1 MQPITLQQ
9 IRELPRDRYNFILFS
24 SNKEALNVYYQVV
37 TDEDRGT
44 IYEAEPNNIPLIRVG
59 HHRDKDVYCPTD
71 VHRIEGKT
79 VENSILFYYHY
90 ARGVGA
96 AFYKYQPI
104 TLKEL

>member
-9 IRELPRDRYNFILFS
+9 IKQLPRDRYNFILFS
-24 SNKEALNVYYQVV
+24 SNEEAIKVYYLVPP
-37 TDEDRGT
+37 EGERRT

-59 HHRDKDVYCPTD
+59 DPRDKDVYCPTD
-71 VHRIEGKT
+71 VPRIEGKT

-90 ARGVGA
+90 AREVGA
-96 AFYKYQPI
+96 TFYKYQPI